1 MRQLREHAGLAFPA
15 QGLMVIPGGSVGD
28 VVESNVGANILCAV
42 SGLIIGGSGG
52 GGTSSL
58 AGGNADQLSGA
69 GGAGITQETLP

>member
-1 MRQLREHAGLAFPA
+1 MREHAGLALPA
-15 QGLMVIPGGSVGD
+15 QGPVAIPGGSVGD

-42 SGLIIGGSGG
+42 FGLIKGGSGG

-69 GGAGITQETLP
+69 GGAGITKETLP